1 MGLIIYSAGA
11 RLSPTLSSER
21 NSQIISEVYVG
32 KMEDMAIAVSL
43 RRTEAEASE
52 FVVRKVRSK
61 ELVIG
66 HQERQVAC
74 QAVAL
79 HAWILCDMV
88 SKSTASCPQANN
100 LITLQFDAST
110 RKSMYDSVPICP
122 PHSDINKAEAAALRH
137 YFEAPGELIVPEE
150 QKNEG
155 TVSFSMAQAA
165 WNGAWTDRETNRTG
179 GSEK

>member
-32 KMEDMAIAVSL
+32 EMEGMVIAVSL
-43 RRTEAEASE
+43 RCTKASE

-66 HQERQVAC
+66 HQGWQVTC

-79 HAWILCDMV
+79 HAWISHGFSL
-88 SKSTASCPQANN
+88 
-100 LITLQFDAST
+100 
-110 RKSMYDSVPICP
+110 SV
-122 PHSDINKAEAAALRH
+122 LL
-137 YFEAPGELIVPEE
+137 F
-150 QKNEG
+150 
-155 TVSFSMAQAA
+155 
-165 WNGAWTDRETNRTG
+165 
-179 GSEK
+179 